1 MGRSRGARE
10 EDHAPSGG
18 SRPNRCRYATTNQ
31 SAAAMPPQA
40 GRTPWGA
47 SLHGRILTVP
57 NPHHQDTMSFPLV
70 REDWSADE
78 EMLLLEF
85 LRAADGQDA
94 PETPLGRA
102 AGEQR
107 GERQRA
113 GDCGRDGMCWRAR
126 PLAFERAGDCGLEI
140 GSRDEESRATGA
152 LTAAANVQTGTD
164 GERCE
169 EQAIGDAS
177 NGNRVNGDNV
187 TDGLEIGSSMP
198 RGEANVASVAMAA
211 TVEIEV
217 RRDVPHNGS
226 PACRHAP
233 PLNGDEGN
241 APGAPQ
247 PPRRSARR
255 TPCAQAPVRAAD
267 PRSGAGSDQQQPAE
281 QQGRSRQDAQ
291 EEVDEERVRSPQNI
305 RGQERQVDPLDQR
318 EGGARS
324 ASGRRGG
331 GRTADRGGRAA
342 GPGERARGGGP
353 ENVYLQALEMYGMGN
368 WGEIAEH
375 VGCKSSMAQL
385 PASPLQCSSLSP
397 PASCPSPPCTHQALE
412 MRSVTIT
419 TCPFE
424 APQKTTCSRPVGQD
438 LSCLRTQADTEAAK
452 AAMEE
457 QEAAETANLS
467 PTRIFLLRAPNLVPL
482 PFSLQ
487 DLSRLR
493 TQADTEAAKA
503 AMQEQEAAETNL
515 TRLRTQADTEAA
527 KVTMEEQEADETA
540 NLSPTLISLLRAPV
554 PVPLP
559 LSLSR
564 IDLTCAR
571 KHTRKQP
578 RRQWRSRRQQRLLS
592 TSNPPHP
599 LYCRPSCIAA
609 SLQDLTRLR
618 TQADTE
624 AAKAAMEEQE
634 AAETAARAQEAVLF
648 SVPVV
653 KPEPGT
659 KADDAAAPITSGYN
673 TKRNEFDPEYDNEA
687 EAPLAELKIKDSD
700 SSVDRQL
707 KIKMLHIYYSRC
719 VGFG

>member
-1 MGRSRGARE
+1 
-10 EDHAPSGG
+10 
-18 SRPNRCRYATTNQ
+18 
-31 SAAAMPPQA
+31 
-40 GRTPWGA
+40 
-47 SLHGRILTVP
+47 
-57 NPHHQDTMSFPLV
+57 
-70 REDWSADE
+70 
-78 EMLLLEF
+78 
-85 LRAADGQDA
+85 
-94 PETPLGRA
+94 
-102 AGEQR
+102 
-107 GERQRA
+107 
-113 GDCGRDGMCWRAR
+113 MCWRAR

-375 VGCKSSMAQL
+375 VGCKSSAGDFKSKAQCHNHYL
-385 PASPLQCSSLSP
+385 YDYVLSP
-397 PASCPSPPCTHQALE
+397 TVPLP
-412 MRSVTIT
+412 
-419 TCPFE
+419 
-424 APQKTTCSRPVGQD
+424 D

-503 AMQEQEAAETNL
+503 AMQEQEAAETVGLASTRNFYPCPSHGPPNL

-540 NLSPTLISLLRAPV
+540 NLSPTLISLLRAP
-554 PVPLP
+554 
-559 LSLSR
+559 
-564 IDLTCAR
+564 
-571 KHTRKQP
+571 
-578 RRQWRSRRQQRLLS
+578 
-592 TSNPPHP
+592 
-599 LYCRPSCIAA
+599 
-609 SLQDLTRLR
+609 DLTRLR